1 VAGVGLFYAL
11 TSLNAF
17 RDPLLFTFGRLAL
30 AATVVYMA
38 YVFLCFPRDR
48 LGSKPERWF
57 IEALAVGTAILWTAT
72 LALTEKL
79 PVGGALADCGSR
91 CPHNAMRVVSAPE
104 AATSALGIVVNATT
118 AIALIGVAI
127 LLVRKARSPV
137 RLRRR
142 AVAPLLYAVIALIAS
157 YVGFSVL
164 RESDVGSTSGLWAL
178 TGISALAIPA
188 TMLFGQIRGRVF
200 AATSLGRIVAKVGGG
215 PVTPTRVQNVIGE
228 VLGDPSLT
236 LALWDPAQSAYVD
249 VRGTRVELPTDPR
262 ERMFTP
268 VMRDGRPFAAL
279 IHDPALDSSSEVVQ
293 GVAATSLM
301 LLENTQL
308 VEELRASRTRIV
320 KTAQHERLRL
330 ERDLHDGAQQRLLA
344 IQIKLS
350 QARSRADNQELAM
363 LLEEVEEDASVAV
376 DELRSLAHGIY
387 PTVLRERGLADAL
400 RSMAIGAAVP
410 VSVVDHGIGRCRDAV
425 EAAIYFSS
433 LEALQNAVKHA
444 GEGAQVTLT
453 LERRGDQIAFVVS
466 DDGAGFD
473 PVLAG
478 KGIGFVDMRD
488 RVAAVGGQLEIS
500 SAPGEGT
507 TVRGAIPDAGT
518 VAEER
523 L

>member
-1 VAGVGLFYAL
+1 MAGEPEITLPQFEAREFPVDRVAIRQAVVVATLGAAGVVPTAITAWAVASSEILYKPGITAVVRALFVASFVGVGMYTWWRRRDSRLGLLVAGVGLFYAL

-17 RDPLLFTFGRLAL
+17 RDPLLFTLGRLAL

-91 CPHNAMRVVSAPE
+91 CPHNPLRLVSAPD

-164 RESDVGSTSGLWAL
+164 RQSDVGSTSGLWAL

-200 AATSLGRIVAKVGGG
+200 AATSLGRIVSKVGGG

-228 VLGDPSLT
+228 ALGDPSLT

-249 VRGTRVELPTDPR
+249 VRGTRVELPTDPL
-262 ERMFTP
+262 ERMVTP

-279 IHDPALDSSSEVVQ
+279 IHDPALDSSSEVVE

-301 LLENTQL
+301 LLENTRL
-308 VEELRASRTRIV
+308 VEELRASRARIV

-344 IQIKLS
+344 IQLKLS
-350 QARSRADNQELAM
+350 QARSRADDQERPKRVGEPTLAQHSR
-363 LLEEVEEDASVAV
+363 V
-376 DELRSLAHGIY
+376 
-387 PTVLRERGLADAL
+387 
-400 RSMAIGAAVP
+400 
-410 VSVVDHGIGRCRDAV
+410 DAV
-425 EAAIYFSS
+425 R
-433 LEALQNAVKHA
+433 
-444 GEGAQVTLT
+444 EGAQ
-453 LERRGDQIAFVVS
+453 
-466 DDGAGFD
+466 
-473 PVLAG
+473 
-478 KGIGFVDMRD
+478 FVD
-488 RVAAVGGQLEIS
+488 GN
-500 SAPGEGT
+500 
-507 TVRGAIPDAGT
+507 RGVLFDLLQQH
-518 VAEER
+518 R
-523 L
+523 